1 MRDLDDDDDDGRVRR
16 RRHWVPF
23 GLVLSPTIKI
33 HIVATTAVTPIRLIG
48 SGIVVAL
55 LHALMYRP
63 YDYKKRSTKKVLPAL
78 CAVVVLLGFLGMQDV
93 HSKTLGWGWSAAK
106 QETTPKPSKK
116 CEILSKMTNAQKIGA
131 LSIGALATMKIASSI
146 IKNDNGP
153 SGSLPGQT
161 FVGSGIR
168 AKGPISVY
176 SIQMFVG
183 NRAKSALSAF
193 KGKQLKGNK
202 AFVEEFE
209 KGSFQKTIQLKM
221 LRTVGPQKMIT
232 SFNDAGTI
240 SSRVPK
246 ATFKKISGNLD
257 NLLSKSFT
265 QSTSTKGTEITFSMT
280 GGTSFSISVSGK
292 NQGSIWSPALCKAFA
307 DIYVGP
313 NAVSSSAR
321 DSIVAGVSE
330 MINA

>member
-1 MRDLDDDDDDGRVRR
+1 MMCINY
-16 RRHWVPF
+16 
-23 GLVLSPTIKI
+23 LS
-33 HIVATTAVTPIRLIG
+33 
-48 SGIVVAL
+48 
-55 LHALMYRP
+55 
-63 YDYKKRSTKKVLPAL
+63 
-78 CAVVVLLGFLGMQDV
+78 
-93 HSKTLGWGWSAAK
+93 
-106 QETTPKPSKK
+106 
-116 CEILSKMTNAQKIGA
+116 
-131 LSIGALATMKIASSI
+131 SSI
-146 IKNDNGP
+146 IADNGP

-232 SFNDAGTI
+232 SFNDAV

>member
-1 MRDLDDDDDDGRVRR
+1 LTG
-16 RRHWVPF
+16 
-23 GLVLSPTIKI
+23 
-33 HIVATTAVTPIRLIG
+33 VA
-48 SGIVVAL
+48 
-55 LHALMYRP
+55 
-63 YDYKKRSTKKVLPAL
+63 
-78 CAVVVLLGFLGMQDV
+78 DV
-93 HSKTLGWGWSAAK
+93 YSKTLGWGWSAAK
-106 QETTPKPSKK
+106 QETPKPSKK

-232 SFNDAGTI
+232 SFNDAV

-292 NQGSIWSPALCKAFA
+292 NQGWGSMMW
-307 DIYVGP
+307 
-313 NAVSSSAR
+313 
-321 DSIVAGVSE
+321 
-330 MINA
+330 

>member
-1 MRDLDDDDDDGRVRR
+1 
-16 RRHWVPF
+16 
-23 GLVLSPTIKI
+23 
-33 HIVATTAVTPIRLIG
+33 
-48 SGIVVAL
+48 
-55 LHALMYRP
+55 
-63 YDYKKRSTKKVLPAL
+63 
-78 CAVVVLLGFLGMQDV
+78 
-93 HSKTLGWGWSAAK
+93 
-106 QETTPKPSKK
+106 
-116 CEILSKMTNAQKIGA
+116 
-131 LSIGALATMKIASSI
+131 MKIASSL
-146 IKNDNGP
+146 IKSDNGHA
-153 SGSLPGQT
+153 GSLPGQT

-209 KGSFQKTIQLKM
+209 KASFQKTIQLRM

-232 SFNDAGTI
+232 SFNDAVST
-240 SSRVPK
+240 RVPK

-265 QSTSTKGTEITFSMT
+265 ESTSTKGTEITFSMT

-292 NQGSIWSPALCKAFA
+292 NQGSIWSPALCKAFT

-313 NAVSSSAR
+313 NAVSSSTR
-321 DSIVAGVSE
+321 DSIIAGVSG